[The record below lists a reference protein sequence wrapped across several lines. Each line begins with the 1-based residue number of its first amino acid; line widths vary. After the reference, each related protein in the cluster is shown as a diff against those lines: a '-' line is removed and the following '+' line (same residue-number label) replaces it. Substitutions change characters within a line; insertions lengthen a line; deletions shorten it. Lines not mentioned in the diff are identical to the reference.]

1 MVIYMT
7 PFNEVFYYV
16 NGLVNG
22 VVNGYTK
29 WSYKWLYK
37 EVLLNG
43 HTGGM
48 AALEWDNNNV
58 SKKVLTLSKQYQS
71 SLLSNS

>member
-1 MVIYMT
+1 MT

-37 EVLLNG
+37 EVLLND
-43 HTGGM
+43 HTGGT
-48 AALEWDNNNV
+48 AALEWDRLPTQTNI
-58 SKKVLTLSKQYQS
+58 
-71 SLLSNS
+71 